1 MKLEIG
7 KTYLYRYRESIDR
20 GNIVAGIEMIT
31 LLDKLLAEIGE
42 PEYEYDTVDALRRMH
57 FMENCIR
64 LTKSP
69 FYGKPMILMLW
80 QKAFIEAAYSFKM
93 SSTGFDRFKKIL
105 FLIARKNTK
114 SETCSAL
121 ANSDMIL
128 GPCGSDIV
136 CASNDDNQSSIVY
149 EAIDTMRQLMDP
161 ADRDTWRNQK
171 GIKCFETASKIF
183 KMSDRMRNKEGRNI
197 DVGYVDEAHEM
208 LDDSIVKPIE
218 QSQSLK
224 DNPKLFVLTTEGFVN
239 SGYLDGLLIYA
250 RRVLSGE
257 DDGPAAKR
265 FLPWLYTQDS
275 EQEVWQDPRS
285 WEKSNPTLGTV
296 KKREYIVEQLDLA
309 SKSKSD
315 RMYVLAKDFNIKQ
328 SNAQA
333 WLMAEDYAYDATFD
347 LEGFR
352 GALCLGAVDLAE
364 TTDLTNAKVLLMRA
378 GDPVKYVH
386 SHYWIPES
394 KLAKTDDEG
403 SGARYRDWCD
413 QGLMTITEGNDV
425 DLSLVADWFYTLY
438 KEFGFRLMM
447 CGYDQKFSKQFLKRM
462 DDYGFE
468 VEIVWQNKYTLSQP
482 MKLVEADFLDQQI
495 NYNNNPVDAWCLGNT
510 AMKIDDQRLVMP
522 VKIGGQ
528 ASRRIDGAA
537 TLIDLYEIYRRYRTE
552 FTQNLEQ

>member
-7 KTYLYRYRESIDR
+7 NTHLYQYRDAIDR
-20 GNIVAGIEMIT
+20 GDIVAGIEMVT

-42 PEYEYDTVDALRRMH
+42 PEYVYDTSEAMRRIH

-69 FYGKPMILMLW
+69 FYGKPMVLMAW
-80 QKAFIEAAYSFKM
+80 QKAFVEVEYSFKM
-93 SSTGFDRFKKIL
+93 ADTGYDRFKKTL
-105 FLIARKNTK
+105 FLISRKNTK

-121 ANSDMIL
+121 ANCDMIL
-128 GPCGSDIV
+128 GLPGSDIV
-136 CASNDDNQSSIVY
+136 CASNDDNQSAIVY
-149 EAIDTMRQLMDP
+149 EAIDTMRLLMDP
-161 ADRDTWRNQK
+161 DSKLTWRNQK
-171 GIKCFETASKIF
+171 GIKCKDTNSKIF

-224 DNPKLFVLTTEGFVN
+224 DNPKLFILTTEGFVN
-239 SGYLDGLLIYA
+239 GGYLDGLLVYA

-333 WLMAEDYAYDATFD
+333 WLMSEDYGYEATFEVED
-347 LEGFR
+347 FR

-364 TTDLTNAKVLLMRA
+364 TTDLTNAKILLMKPN
-378 GDPVKYVH
+378 DPVKYVY

-394 KLAKTDDEG
+394 KLSKSDDEG
-403 SGARYRDWCD
+403 SGAHYREWCE
-413 QGLMTITEGNDV
+413 QGLMT
-425 DLSLVADWFYTLY
+425 
-438 KEFGFRLMM
+438 
-447 CGYDQKFSKQFLKRM
+447 
-462 DDYGFE
+462 
-468 VEIVWQNKYTLSQP
+468 
-482 MKLVEADFLDQQI
+482 
-495 NYNNNPVDAWCLGNT
+495 
-510 AMKIDDQRLVMP
+510 
-522 VKIGGQ
+522 
-528 ASRRIDGAA
+528 
-537 TLIDLYEIYRRYRTE
+537 
-552 FTQNLEQ
+552 